1 MKASMDFD
9 WRQLV
14 VVGLVLLSL
23 PAPTSS
29 FASSR
34 TTTRTPRHPTMHHTL
49 PSARIRRHDSS
60 DTIDDAMPSHHH
72 LNNLHQLDYRI
83 TNSTTDDYDWFFRTS
98 SSSRHHHRHH
108 PPVIEDRNDDFFTA
122 GFIAHQSLLNS
133 ITNRHRHHRTDHHH
147 PDDEHHPSELFIS
160 QHSSSGGSRGSSIS
174 TKSECNDRQDL
185 SSATTTA
192 TPAATTSTSTISRS
206 ILPFLLNS
214 TTINLSDTWKARLL
228 LLLSAALYG
237 TNFTMVKNL
246 DDIMPVGISSTM
258 RFGFAAIVMFPMLLA
273 PLPEEL
279 RVVGVSSSK
288 GEEQSSSRSSSSG
301 SVRTETGRNGVSDD
315 GGGRSEY
322 GRIMQ
327 NMFQF
332 LEEPSR
338 LSAGLAGMEIGLYN
352 SIGYIA
358 QAVGLRT
365 TTASKVRLYHLF
377 SLWMCYL

>member
-1 MKASMDFD
+1 
-9 WRQLV
+9 
-14 VVGLVLLSL
+14 
-23 PAPTSS
+23 
-29 FASSR
+29 
-34 TTTRTPRHPTMHHTL
+34 MHHTL

-60 DTIDDAMPSHHH
+60 DIDDALTSHHH
-72 LNNLHQLDYRI
+72 LNNLHQLDNKRI
-83 TNSTTDDYDWFFRTS
+83 ANSTAEAYDWFQTS
-98 SSSRHHHRHH
+98 SSSRH
-108 PPVIEDRNDDFFTA
+108 PPVIEDHNVDFFTA
-122 GFIAHQSLLNS
+122 GFIIAHQSLLNS
-133 ITNRHRHHRTDHHH
+133 ITNRHRHHRTDHH
-147 PDDEHHPSELFIS
+147 PDDKHHRSELFIS
-160 QHSSSGGSRGSSIS
+160 QPSSSGGSRGSSIS
-174 TKSECNDRQDL
+174 TKSEQNV
-185 SSATTTA
+185 SSSTTATA

-206 ILPFLLNS
+206 TLPFLPNS

-273 PLPEEL
+273 PLSEEL

-288 GEEQSSSRSSSSG
+288 GEEQSSSRRSSSRRS

-315 GGGRSEY
+315 GSGSRSEY
-322 GRIMQ
+322 GRILQ
-327 NMFQF
+327 KMFQF

-365 TTASKVRLYHLF
+365 TTASKVRLYYHLF
-377 SLWMCYL
+377 SLDVLSLNSYRSSTIHRLLDLCLSHHFDLLLSRVHSSAPWRL